1 MIEKT
6 IFITSWLTQAF
17 FVLAILSGIP
27 LLFFYHTQKA
37 YDSVQIITYL
47 IPNGNFIRKF
57 HYFSS
62 EALLIF
68 ALIHT
73 TQQLFRKQIR
83 ISHSSWNYAV
93 AALIF
98 TILLLFGGFV
108 LKADLAGHS
117 AGIIAI
123 GMIHHLGAFSF
134 LSRFIESSRHYFYWK
149 FFLWHAILLPALL
162 IAAVH
167 LHIKRIDAPSEFV
180 AIAAGITVISIFL
193 LSFPADIAP
202 YLNYTHIKGPWFFNG
217 IEELLNISFPVY
229 AILIQMIIPFLLL
242 ILYWRVKHKTV
253 ISALFFLWLIYYA
266 AISSI

>member
-17 FVLAILSGIP
+17 FVLAMLSGIP

-73 TQQLFRKQIR
+73 AQQLFRKQIR
-83 ISHSSWNYAV
+83 ISQSSWNYAI
-93 AALIF
+93 AAVISI
-98 TILLLFGGFV
+98 ILLLFGGFV
-108 LKADLAGHS
+108 LKADQSGHS

-123 GMIHHLGAFSF
+123 GMIHDFGPFSF
-134 LSRFIESSRHYFYWK
+134 LSHFLESSRHYFYWK
-149 FFLWHAILLPALL
+149 FFLWHAIFLPALL
-162 IAAVH
+162 IAS
-167 LHIKRIDAPSEFV
+167 LYFHIKRINVPTEFA
-180 AIAAGITVISIFL
+180 AIAAGITIISIFL
-193 LSFPADIAP
+193 LPFPADIAP

-217 IEELLNISFPVY
+217 IETLLSKGYPVFI
-229 AILIQMIIPFLLL
+229 ILIEMTIPFLLL
-242 ILYWRVKHKTV
+242 ILYWRAKHKTV
-253 ISALFFLWLIYYA
+253 ISALFFLWVIYYA
-266 AISSI
+266 AIGSI